1 MCTHKG
7 GVYYSISFR
16 LESVC
21 AVKAFLLYQGEI
33 WSLYMPCPQEMQTRM
48 NSKDET
54 FVHLQ
59 DPQAVSV
66 WRLEPV
72 LWSSSES
79 VSLSVCLQWALF
91 SHRGNAQSM
100 CYNWCLG
107 RSACVVVGPWADHG
121 REQGSNIQRAEVLKT
136 MKRVTAVTDCAF
148 DALFFDLWS
157 FCCCCFFPQF
167 SCSQWTL
174 LLLPA
179 AFWPTCQAIN
189 ISSRTLRP
197 LPVTHSQDLG
207 GLRSS
212 TSGVGEPHVCLVVV
226 CLFVFFRVTK
236 ACANPD

>member
-1 MCTHKG
+1 MFVQWRLFYCIKAKSK
-7 GVYYSISFR
+7 VYTCLAR
-16 LESVC
+16 RKC
-21 AVKAFLLYQGEI
+21 K
-33 WSLYMPCPQEMQTRM
+33 QEWTQKTRPLFT
-48 NSKDET
+48 SRI
-54 FVHLQ
+54 LI
-59 DPQAVSV
+59 AVSV

-148 DALFFDLWS
+148 DALFFDVWS

-226 CLFVFFRVTK
+226 VVFFFFSGLPKRVQTQIRF
-236 ACANPD
+236 